1 VPAIGAAARG
11 TPSELE
17 LREVSTVPRFN
28 AQLRTTCVAT
38 RIEGGHADNALPSRA
53 RAVVNCRL
61 LPGEDPAFVHA
72 QLQKAAGERV
82 KVTAMNEAHPS
93 PPADLGSPAMKTIE
107 RVSQAMWP
115 GVPVVPLMSA
125 GATDGAPLRTA
136 GIAVYGA
143 NGIFLEH
150 GENRLHGRDERV
162 PVKSFFEGAQFL
174 DRLVRE
180 LAEGR

>member
-1 VPAIGAAARG
+1 
-11 TPSELE
+11 
-17 LREVSTVPRFN
+17 
-28 AQLRTTCVAT
+28 
-38 RIEGGHADNALPSRA
+38 
-53 RAVVNCRL
+53 
-61 LPGEDPAFVHA
+61 
-72 QLQKAAGERV
+72 
-82 KVTAMNEAHPS
+82 
-93 PPADLGSPAMKTIE
+93 
-107 RVSQAMWP
+107 
-115 GVPVVPLMSA
+115 MSA